1 MARTIATTASP
12 SGRNRGVLMLAAVF
26 GVLSAALV
34 FAFLNSRDSGGDS
47 LSGLDS
53 AGGAESVVVVTR
65 DVQVGEKITADML
78 TTRPLPAAALLAGRV
93 GNADDVVGKVAT
105 SPLYAGEQ
113 VTTPKVTTY
122 VGQNSLAWKVPEGMR
137 AVSLMVPH
145 EAWVAA
151 GLVQPG
157 DRVDILGIT
166 TLTTVDPLTGNER
179 PDTVTGIIAQ
189 NVEVLAISQTL
200 VKVIPNADA
209 KTAGGTS
216 GAATGGAAASGGNP
230 LEAADTYEKSISITL
245 ALTPELAAKVAL
257 IDAMKDEQ
265 GQYRILPRQKGDSE
279 TIAGGTTWSLE
290 DIFAP
295 KKK

>member
-1 MARTIATTASP
+1 MARSIATTASP
-12 SGRNRGVLMLAAVF
+12 SGRNRGVLMLAALF
-26 GVLSAALV
+26 GILSGGLVL
-34 FAFLNSRDSGGDS
+34 AFLNSSDSGGGNVG
-47 LSGLDS
+47 GLDS

-65 DVQVGEKITADML
+65 DVQAGEKITADML
-78 TTRPLPAAALLAGRV
+78 TTRPLPAAALLAGHV
-93 GNADDVVGKVAT
+93 GNTDDVVGKVAT
-105 SPLYAGEQ
+105 SPLYTGEQ

-122 VGQNSLAWKVPEGMR
+122 EGQNSLAWKVPEGKR
-137 AVSLMVPH
+137 ALSLMVPH

-166 TLTTVDPLTGNER
+166 TLTAVDPLTGVER
-179 PDTVTGIIAQ
+179 PDTITGIIAQ
-189 NVEVLAISQTL
+189 DVEVLAVSQTL
-200 VKVIPNADA
+200 VKVIPNTDV
-209 KTAGGTS
+209 KTAGAS
-216 GAATGGAAASGGNP
+216 GAVAPTGKPGEDAA
-230 LEAADTYEKSISITL
+230 TYEKAISITL

-265 GQYRILPRQKGDSE
+265 GQYRILPRQKGDS
-279 TIAGGTTWSLE
+279 TQLSGGTTWSLE

>member
-1 MARTIATTASP
+1 MARSMATTVSP
-12 SGRNRGVLMLAAVF
+12 TGRNRGVLMLAAVF
-26 GVLSAALV
+26 GILSAALV
-34 FAFLNSRDSGGDS
+34 FAFLNSRDSGGGS

-65 DVQVGEKITADML
+65 DVQAGEKITADML
-78 TTRPLPAAALLAGRV
+78 TTRPLPAAALLTGRV
-93 GNADDVVGKVAT
+93 ANAEDVVGKVAT

-137 AVSLMVPH
+137 AISLQIPH
-145 EAWVAA
+145 EAWAAA

-157 DRVDILGIT
+157 DRVDVLGIT
-166 TLTTVDPLTGNER
+166 TLMTVDPLTGTER
-179 PDTVTGIIAQ
+179 PDIVTGIIAQ
-189 NVEVLAISQTL
+189 DVEVLAVSQRL
-200 VKVIPNADA
+200 VKVIPNADTKSA
-209 KTAGGTS
+209 TSTPGGAAGS
-216 GAATGGAAASGGNP
+216 AAATGDP
-230 LEAADTYEKSISITL
+230 LKDADTYETAISITL

-265 GQYRILPRQKGDSE
+265 GQYRIMPRQKGDSG
-279 TIAGGTTWSLE
+279 TITGETTWSLE
-290 DIFAP
+290 DVFAP

>member
-1 MARTIATTASP
+1 MARTIASTASP
-12 SGRNRGVLMLAAVF
+12 SGRNRGVLMLAGVF
-26 GVLSAALV
+26 GILSAALV
-34 FAFLNSRDSGGDS
+34 FAFLNSRDSGGGS

-65 DVQVGEKITADML
+65 DVQAGEKITADML

-93 GNADDVVGKVAT
+93 GNADDVLGKVAT

-113 VTTPKVTTY
+113 VTSPKVTTY
-122 VGQNSLAWKVPEGMR
+122 VGQNSLAWKVPQGMR

-151 GLVQPG
+151 GLIQPG

-200 VKVIPNADA
+200 VKVIPNTDA
-209 KTAGGTS
+209 KNAGGSTGS
-216 GAATGGAAASGGNP
+216 TTGGAAATSGNP
-230 LEAADTYEKSISITL
+230 LKDADTYEKSISITL

-279 TIAGGTTWSLE
+279 ELTGGTTWSLE

>member
-1 MARTIATTASP
+1 MARSIATTASP

-26 GVLSAALV
+26 GILSAALV
-34 FAFLNSRDSGGDS
+34 FAFLNSGDGSGGD

-65 DVQVGEKITADML
+65 DIQAGEKITADML
-78 TTRPLPAAALLAGRV
+78 TTRPLPAAALLVGRV

-137 AVSLMVPH
+137 AISLQVPH

-151 GLVQPG
+151 GLIQPG

-166 TLTTVDPLTGNER
+166 TLTTVDPLTGVER
-179 PDTVTGIIAQ
+179 PDTITGIIAQ
-189 NVEVLAISQTL
+189 DVEVLAISQTL
-200 VKVIPNADA
+200 VKVIPNADV
-209 KTAGGTS
+209 KTAGAAGV
-216 GAATGGAAASGGNP
+216 AATTAKPGEDAA
-230 LEAADTYEKSISITL
+230 TYEKAISITL

-265 GQYRILPRQKGDSE
+265 GQYRILPRQKGDSQKL
-279 TIAGGTTWSLE
+279 AGGTTWSLE